1 MRSLPTLLFALCAT
15 ACSTPPATPLS
26 RFSAP
31 LGDAVVP
38 ADVRYRVAA
47 PDLLVLRAPGVRQL
61 DKLLARVAPD
71 GRISAG
77 PLGDCPAAGRTPAA
91 IAADLTARLR
101 ALAPDTA
108 LPKNATVDVA
118 VLEYASQSF
127 HVAAPDAPDP
137 GRKPFTGADTV
148 ISALIDAGY
157 GHDTPPWP
165 RHVALSRAP
174 RDGRAAAT
182 AIVDVRHMLR
192 TGDLRENYLLEPG
205 DVVEVPP
212 DRAPASD
219 KPTD

>member
-1 MRSLPTLLFALCAT
+1 MRSLPTLLLALCAT
-15 ACSTPPATPLS
+15 ACSTPPETPPS
-26 RFSAP
+26 RFVAP
-31 LGDAVVP
+31 LGDAVTP

-47 PDLLVLRAPGVRQL
+47 PDLLVLRAPGVRHL

-77 PLGDCPAAGRTPAA
+77 PLGDVPAAGRTPAA

-101 ALAPDTA
+101 AQVADSAIPT
-108 LPKNATVDVA
+108 NATVDVA
-118 VLEYASQSF
+118 VLEYASQF
-127 HVAAPDAPDP
+127 FYVAATNAPDP

-148 ISALIDAGY
+148 ISALVDAGF
-157 GHDTPPWP
+157 GPAAPPWP
-165 RHVALSRAP
+165 RHVSVSRAP

-212 DRAPASD
+212 DRPAPRA
-219 KPTD
+219 PNE